1 MTDPLLALA
10 NAALKH
16 RRADEELEVDPLA
29 LSATGRLKGARHLP
43 DADALDLAWAQEVVI
58 TRRRHLLSLL
68 LNRACHALGWHSRG
82 QQVAANTFITA
93 VHAHT
98 DNPSLAERI
107 LAEEGV
113 RRNRAVTARQ
123 VLRVAYRLEP
133 EKVLRLQF
141 SRLAQDEPSAP
152 RKWHYAS
159 LVVLRLKAFLQS

>member
-10 NAALKH
+10 SKALQH
-16 RRADEELEVDPLA
+16 HQADDELEVDPWA
-29 LSATGRLKGARHLP
+29 LRAAGRLRGARHLS
-43 DADALDLAWAQEVVI
+43 DTDALDLAWAQELVVA
-58 TRRRHLLSLL
+58 RRRRLLSLL

-98 DNPSLAERI
+98 GNPSLAERI
-107 LAEEGV
+107 LADEGV

-141 SRLAQDEPSAP
+141 SRLAQDEPTAP

-159 LVVLRLKAFLQS
+159 LIVLRLKAFLQT